1 MCCFRWCGRPLCLRD
16 MPISGVNPTPRT
28 TAVYASNPALP
39 RRPQDSLPSR
49 LLSLGRTRLAL
60 ASSYQ
65 LLLSHPASGSHL
77 GCLTANRS
85 DGHGCRILGLGS
97 QSSAIFPACCH
108 VVLSLWLRRLSVR
121 HQISL
126 TRCRNV
132 TSAGRFVG
140 TA

>member
-1 MCCFRWCGRPLCLRD
+1 MPVPYLVVLRRSTVSVKDDSGREPSYPGPPAQIRTCGF
-16 MPISGVNPTPRT
+16 
-28 TAVYASNPALP
+28 PA
-39 RRPQDSLPSR
+39 
-49 LLSLGRTRLAL
+49 
-60 ASSYQ
+60 Y
-65 LLLSHPASGSHL
+65 GSHL

-121 HQISL
+121 HQISI